1 MKLVNCTVLASALAI
16 MPAYAVAYEYNAF
29 GSDQDDCF
37 AKAMIGMD
45 SVINSR
51 LGVPAEHALD
61 LTILQPQ
68 PAGSDNHTF
77 DNETLNVILSAYLW
91 EDSPHGYAVRVF
103 YKCAQ
108 QKVYRQQASM
118 E

>member
-1 MKLVNCTVLASALAI
+1 MKRLSYIVLTSALAL
-16 MPAYAVAYEYNAF
+16 MPVYVAAYEYNAF
-29 GSDQDDCF
+29 GGDQDDCF

-61 LTILQPQ
+61 LTVLQ
-68 PAGSDNHTF
+68 PAGSDSNTY
-77 DNETLNVILSAYLW
+77 DNDTLNVILSAYLW
-91 EDSPHGYAVRVF
+91 EDSPHSYAVRVF

-108 QKVYRQQASM
+108 QKVYSQQASM

>member
-1 MKLVNCTVLASALAI
+1 MKLVNYVVLTFLTAAPGYGA
-16 MPAYAVAYEYNAF
+16 AYEYNTF
-29 GSDQDDCF
+29 GNDQDDCF

-61 LTILQPQ
+61 LTVQSQ
-68 PAGSDNHTF
+68 PAGVDGHTYDN
-77 DNETLNVILSAYLW
+77 DTLNVILYAYLW

-103 YKCAQ
+103 FKCAQ
-108 QKVYRQQASM
+108 QKAYQQQASM